1 MVHALEEVRRLLR
14 RDASLIDIHPVREA
28 PVVEVHTAG
37 GVVFAERS
45 ASFDYDDDL
54 RHAEDALSRAIEGA
68 IFLLDRSQEFEF
80 VTYASSIVELRD
92 FFAVAGAYDEAPRD
106 EATEARIHEVY
117 ARVEDVMRTSGENAR
132 VAHRERARM
141 TRLDPGGRG

>member
-1 MVHALEEVRRLLR
+1 MVHALEEVKRLLR

-28 PVVEVHTAG
+28 PVFEVHTAD

-54 RHAEDALSRAIEGA
+54 RQAEDALSRAIESA

-80 VTYASSIVELRD
+80 VTYASSVVELRD
-92 FFAVAGAYDEAPRD
+92 FFAVAGAYDEAPRE
-106 EATEARIHEVY
+106 EATEARVQEVY
-117 ARVEDVMRTSGENAR
+117 ARVEDVMRTSGESAK
-132 VAHRERARM
+132 VAHREPARM
-141 TRLDPGGRG
+141 TRLIPAG